1 MRIDNFIFIWNKLL
15 INFYAQVVMAIIASG
30 KNMAAET
37 TSGPPLMYEWH
48 GKKYLGA
55 AHGIAGILFVLIQ
68 VKIHKLYKYE
78 ICNVV

>member
-1 MRIDNFIFIWNKLL
+1 M
-15 INFYAQVVMAIIASG
+15 VSG

-37 TSGPPLMYEWH
+37 SIGPPLMYEWH

-68 VKIHKLYKYE
+68 VKIIFIFQFIL
-78 ICNVV
+78 N

>member
-1 MRIDNFIFIWNKLL
+1 
-15 INFYAQVVMAIIASG
+15 MAIIASG

-37 TSGPPLMYEWH
+37 PNGPPLMYEWH

-68 VKIHKLYKYE
+68 VKFISFINMKFVTLFNIPSE
-78 ICNVV
+78 FGVFN